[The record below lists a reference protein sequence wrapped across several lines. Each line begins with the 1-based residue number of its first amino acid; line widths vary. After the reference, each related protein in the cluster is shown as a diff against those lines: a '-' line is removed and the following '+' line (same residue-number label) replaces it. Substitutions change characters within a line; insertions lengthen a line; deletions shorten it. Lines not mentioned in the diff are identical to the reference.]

1 MVMVFLLCVFT
12 ACKSTKMNLN
22 VVVLSSKNEK
32 VTSEY
37 VLVVNKII
45 SDSRCPIGTNC
56 IWAGELVMELS
67 AIQNNEIKETVVMTF
82 SPNSNEENKTW
93 FQKYIPNNK

>member
-1 MVMVFLLCVFT
+1 MMKKMFIVFLLCVFT
-12 ACKSTKMNLN
+12 ACKSAKVSSN
-22 VVVLSSKNEK
+22 VVVLTFKNEK
-32 VTSEY
+32 VTSDY

-93 FQKYIPNNK
+93 